1 LFCSFCLT
9 IYLKKLNNSIETNL
23 NLLCLLEKWNSMD
36 TNLELLKNRI
46 ESIDPIQYGKTRNYI
61 SGDVTYLSPYISRGL
76 ISTKFVANYFLN
88 KGYALNEMESFLQEL
103 AWRDYWQQMWIV
115 RGGEI
120 DKDLKQPQAR
130 ADRWGIPKSII
141 LHVTGVEAIDKAIE
155 EFYNTGYLHNHL
167 RMYIASLATN
177 VGRCAW
183 MEPAQWMYYHLLDAD
198 WASNALSWQWVCGA
212 KSNKLYFANQENI
225 NKYCNTNQTKTF
237 LDVSYE
243 EIENIE
249 IPDELSELETFQLK
263 TKLPNTSF
271 PTLQNGDTCF
281 LYNFYNLDPLW
292 RKDEEGVRILL
303 LEPSVFEKYPVSEKS
318 IQFCI
323 DLAKENIQNIQIVVG
338 EFEDLQRVPE
348 VKFMFKEHPLNTYVG
363 TQDEREWIS
372 SVKGEYPSFFAFWK
386 KVKKELQ

>member
-1 LFCSFCLT
+1 MKFEIS
-9 IYLKKLNNSIETNL
+9 YRVV
-23 NLLCLLEKWNSMD
+23 LER
-36 TNLELLKNRI
+36 LEL
-46 ESIDPIQYGKTRNYI
+46 IDPIRYGKTRNYI
-61 SGDVTYLSPYISRGL
+61 NGDVTYLSPYISRGL

-115 RGGEI
+115 RVGEI

-130 ADRWGIPKSII
+130 ADRWGIPKSIV
-141 LHVTGVEAIDKAIE
+141 LHDTGVEAIDKAIE
-155 EFYNTGYLHNHL
+155 EFYNTGYLHNHV

-183 MEPAQWMYYHLLDAD
+183 MEPAKWMYYHLLDAD

-243 EIENIE
+243 EIENIG
-249 IPDELSELETFQLK
+249 IPEELSELETFQLK
-263 TKLPNTSF
+263 TKLPITSF
-271 PTLQNGDTCF
+271 PTIQNGDTCF

-323 DLAKENIQNIQIVVG
+323 DLAKENIPNIQIVVG

-348 VKFMFKEHPLNTYVG
+348 VKFIFKEHPLNNYKGV
-363 TQDEREWIS
+363 QDEREWMS
-372 SVKGEYPSFFAFWK
+372 SVKGEFGSFFSFWK